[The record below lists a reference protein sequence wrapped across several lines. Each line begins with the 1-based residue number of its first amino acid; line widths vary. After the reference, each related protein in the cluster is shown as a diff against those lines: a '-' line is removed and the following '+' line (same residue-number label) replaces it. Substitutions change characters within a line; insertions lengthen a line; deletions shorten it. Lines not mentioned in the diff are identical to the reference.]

1 VKAGASG
8 LLFKKLFK
16 RLNFL
21 KRTKKMKNT
30 NLIMSFFTLL
40 ALSLLGSGCGGGRT
54 TVVVNPAPTPTPTPT
69 ICPAWGCNG
78 PPIVIV
84 SDSASA
90 GSSGYSDESGT
101 RDVFSMRV
109 GFEKTQFDGEALQL
123 ATAYSLNIDAARQL
137 TQLSDKMT
145 ELQAKAGGMTAEDQ
159 AAITDAALG
168 VAGIT
173 TDEVNAATT
182 QAIQHKD
189 MTAVNTL
196 LAKGAANT
204 GTTVA
209 ILRDQIL
216 PSLGLN
222 LGSLGQ

>member
-1 VKAGASG
+1 
-8 LLFKKLFK
+8 
-16 RLNFL
+16 
-21 KRTKKMKNT
+21 
-30 NLIMSFFTLL
+30 
-40 ALSLLGSGCGGGRT
+40 
-54 TVVVNPAPTPTPTPT
+54 
-69 ICPAWGCNG
+69 
-78 PPIVIV
+78 
-84 SDSASA
+84 
-90 GSSGYSDESGT
+90 
-101 RDVFSMRV
+101 MRV